1 MVSVNAIQGTL
12 IADNAITAVH
22 IATNAVS
29 GTLIADN
36 AVTATHIAQNTITVT
51 QLADDAVEADK
62 IADGVIT
69 TNHLNKAMISSQTQ
83 VTAVA
88 GDFLLIGDTSDSN
101 NLKKIPI
108 SGITSLVSSFDADA
122 AQTFNDSGAAVDFR
136 VEGDT
141 EQNLFFVDGSADKVG
156 IGTNSPS
163 TLLHLGGTAP
173 GDSIIRQDST
183 SSGTNWEIG
192 ERAAGKWQIFEDD
205 NDSIVATFKS
215 DGKVGIGTESPDSV
229 LQVKS
234 TGGGSELAFKITD
247 NSGNSVYEQQGGGRA
262 IFQYGPMLVA
272 ASTDIMH
279 ANMDDLQVGN
289 AVGNRG
295 LTVASGNGS
304 YGTLAFAD
312 GSSGN
317 EAYRGFVEYYHNDD
331 SMRLGSGGV
340 ERIRVADN
348 GKIIHKSYGSGDNI
362 MTFIE
367 TQNSSDTGIALGRN
381 GTNNLKTG
389 LRSSSNGS
397 SSIFQ
402 IKLSLGESE
411 GTQSISS
418 PQFQFYHNGN
428 LAITGSYSSDRR
440 LKENIVNI
448 PDGSTAFI
456 KQLNPVSFNMI
467 GSTVTKAGFIA
478 QEVEALKPSL
488 INGGEVDEQGDEI
501 MRGVDYF
508 GILAH
513 AVKTIQELEA
523 RIATLEG

>member
-1 MVSVNAIQGTL
+1 MAITTITNAMVSVNAIQGTL

-122 AQTFNDSGAAVDFR
+122 AQTFNESGAAVDFR

-141 EQNLFFVDGSADKVG
+141 EQNLLFVDGSADKVG

-205 NDSIVATFKS
+205 NDSIVATFMS
-215 DGKVGIGTESPDSV
+215 TGKVGIGTESPGQTLSV
-229 LQVKS
+229 DASGGANFFVSRTGQ
-234 TGGGSELAFKITD
+234 TGGLYIESDGTNGVIRNPASNPILFQTNGANTRASVTNDGITFNGDTAAANALDDYEEGTWTPALVTTGGVTTTSSSMYGIYTKIGNICHIHCKISATLSSLPGQTFSISGLPFAAKDSSDSNQRAIMTIGGDTLNTGGNVVGKAHFRTNGSQLD
-247 NSGNSVYEQQGGGRA
+247 GVYLNSGTTAYWTYNT
-262 IFQYGPMLVA
+262 MD
-272 ASTDIMH
+272 STTFELNVH
-279 ANMDDLQVGN
+279 
-289 AVGNRG
+289 
-295 LTVASGNGS
+295 
-304 YGTLAFAD
+304 
-312 GSSGN
+312 
-317 EAYRGFVEYYHNDD
+317 GFY
-331 SMRLGSGGV
+331 
-340 ERIRVADN
+340 
-348 GKIIHKSYGSGDNI
+348 
-362 MTFIE
+362 T
-367 TQNSSDTGIALGRN
+367 TT
-381 GTNNLKTG
+381 
-389 LRSSSNGS
+389 
-397 SSIFQ
+397 
-402 IKLSLGESE
+402 
-411 GTQSISS
+411 
-418 PQFQFYHNGN
+418 
-428 LAITGSYSSDRR
+428 
-440 LKENIVNI
+440 
-448 PDGSTAFI
+448 
-456 KQLNPVSFNMI
+456 
-467 GSTVTKAGFIA
+467 
-478 QEVEALKPSL
+478 
-488 INGGEVDEQGDEI
+488 
-501 MRGVDYF
+501 
-508 GILAH
+508 
-513 AVKTIQELEA
+513 
-523 RIATLEG
+523 